1 MAKNNDN
8 GTEKALINIGIVV
21 DARDETASI
30 WAKWLVEQLK
40 EEVEQIFPQFLWRFS
55 ILKRRDFSRSVPPD
69 PLNLLEFGSDIKIEY
84 GFDYVLVLTSFP
96 LKSRFEQGVSG
107 VPSNM
112 LETVV
117 ISLARILEL
126 EDRKRQE
133 KALVS
138 LVKHCLGHLWGLEHN
153 SESVMRPRKFWS
165 GEPPFDWSQ
174 QEKRH
179 IYRHLRDIADPRVEE
194 TSPIKSKWKFYIKV
208 LSLEWSSIFKDV
220 LISRSVLMMF
230 HLGRFIAATAVSI
243 IFLFLSAEAWE
254 MGAAIKSGWL
264 DIILA
269 GVIFASIIS
278 IYFGQNLHVISRSD
292 RMKEQA
298 VRSRIVLF
306 ATLFVGMVSFWI
318 SLFIISYLI
327 INILP
332 ENVLAGWAGM
342 GGKPLPAFH
351 FSKLMATFG
360 VLASAVG
367 GNLEEEQDIKALLV
381 YTEET

>member
-1 MAKNNDN
+1 MNIGNSNN
-8 GTEKALINIGIVV
+8 EKGSINIGLIV
-21 DARDETASI
+21 DAQDEIACN
-30 WAKWLVEQLK
+30 WANWLVQWLTK
-40 EEVEQIFPQFLWRFS
+40 DVEQNFPEFFWRFS
-55 ILKRRDFSRSVPPD
+55 VLKRQDFSRSVPPD

-112 LETVV
+112 LETAV

-126 EDRKRQE
+126 EDRERQE
-133 KALVS
+133 KAFIG
-138 LVKHCLGHLWGLEHN
+138 LVKHSLGHLWGLDHN
-153 SESVMRPRKFWS
+153 SESVMRPRKFWT
-165 GEPPFDWSQ
+165 GEFPYDWSD
-174 QEKRH
+174 QEKRK
-179 IYRHLRDIADPRVEE
+179 ILRHLRDAADPRVEE
-194 TSPIKSKWKFYIKV
+194 ASPIKSKWKFYLKV
-208 LSLEWSSIFKDV
+208 LSLEWPAILKDV

-230 HLGRFIAATAVSI
+230 HLGRFIAATAVSM

-264 DIILA
+264 DLLLA
-269 GVIFASIIS
+269 FVIFASILS

-318 SLFIISYLI
+318 NLFIISSLI
-327 INILP
+327 IAVLP